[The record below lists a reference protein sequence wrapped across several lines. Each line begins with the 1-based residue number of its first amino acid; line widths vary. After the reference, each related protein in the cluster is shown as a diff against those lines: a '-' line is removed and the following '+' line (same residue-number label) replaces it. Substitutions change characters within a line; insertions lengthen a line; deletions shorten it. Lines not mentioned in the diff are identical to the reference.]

1 MRIQCEHCFGVN
13 AVDDNDLGEFLV
25 CGHCED
31 AFQVPDE
38 RFAPGVVI
46 DDYIIEKKLGQG
58 GMGVVFRALQI
69 SLDRHVALKIL
80 TLDNQTEESVIDF
93 VREARASAGLH
104 HQHIVQAY
112 AVGQSEGG
120 IYYLAM
126 ELVNGQTLKEI
137 LDEQQKLPLDTA
149 LNITKQVSDALAYA
163 WNQSQL
169 VHRDIKPDNIMV
181 VNNLAKLMDLGL
193 SRFANDSLESTDDED
208 SIMGTPQYISP
219 EQLIGGDMDFRGDMY
234 SLGATL
240 YHFITGEFP
249 FSGTSVTEIARKH
262 LQEPLTPPSH
272 YDASIPKSVCKLL
285 EKMMAKQPEDRFQ
298 SMEALSKEIEK
309 IRRANNTSTTST
321 GKHTGIH
328 IRTKGRRKMASEGG
342 RTAHRPVTAEAS
354 ARTGRSRRISS
365 RNIALDSEALQA
377 YVDTSSHGKL
387 KVGAIAAFIITLVV
401 AVVVKL

>member
-1 MRIQCEHCFGVN
+1 
-13 AVDDNDLGEFLV
+13 
-25 CGHCED
+25 
-31 AFQVPDE
+31 
-38 RFAPGVVI
+38 
-46 DDYIIEKKLGQG
+46 
-58 GMGVVFRALQI
+58 
-69 SLDRHVALKIL
+69 
-80 TLDNQTEESVIDF
+80 
-93 VREARASAGLH
+93 
-104 HQHIVQAY
+104 
-112 AVGQSEGG
+112 
-120 IYYLAM
+120 
-126 ELVNGQTLKEI
+126 
-137 LDEQQKLPLDTA
+137 
-149 LNITKQVSDALAYA
+149 
-163 WNQSQL
+163 
-169 VHRDIKPDNIMV
+169 MV

-285 EKMMAKQPEDRFQ
+285 DKMMAKQPEDRFQ

-321 GKHTGIH
+321 SKHSGIH

-342 RTAHRPVTAEAS
+342 RTAHRPVTTEAS
-354 ARTGRSRRISS
+354 ARTGQSRRISS
-365 RNIALDSEALQA
+365 RNIALDSAALQA

-387 KVGAIAAFIITLVV
+387 KAGAIAIFILTIVV